1 MDKKTV
7 EKNIKLQSWINFL
20 SWMTFLVPVIT
31 LLYTYVW
38 LSIFQIILIANIW
51 SLVVRIFELPTSVFA
66 DTAGKKKSLV
76 ISVVCNFI
84 ATVIIVFFPSY
95 LGFLIASF
103 FWGLYFAFWSW
114 TGQAFLEENL
124 REIGEENK
132 FWKVIWHLMS
142 LETLAWLFVSL
153 IVSWIIKRL
162 WQSTWYTILAILDSI
177 FAWVLII
184 LTIQLKEV
192 NPIKEKLS
200 SVKKIFL
207 KNYDTAKIALKNVFK
222 SKNMRIFLIYR
233 SLANHVAFLFIIS
246 LPLRVQAW
254 MEPWLAGILWI
265 ISTIGIFFANKY
277 AYKLW
282 EKRSYNHVRVFS
294 TIAQALLLIFVAFFL
309 KSWIMITI
317 VMVFF
322 NFFEW
327 LRMPARNHVLV
338 GQTKWIAVA
347 TTRSIIFSVFALYT
361 TVWKQ
366 VLSIFPV
373 EYALIWLGV
382 FILIVNIILGK
393 KILSLK
399 PD

>member
-1 MDKKTV
+1 MDKKIV

-51 SLVVRIFELPTSVFA
+51 SLVVWIFELPTSVFA

-84 ATVIIVFFPSY
+84 ATVIIVLFPSY

-153 IVSWIIKRL
+153 IVSWTIKRL

-254 MEPWLAGILWI
+254 MEPWLAGILWV
-265 ISTIGIFFANKY
+265 ISTIAIFFANKY

-347 TTRSIIFSVFALYT
+347 TTRSIIFSIFALYT

-373 EYALIWLGV
+373 EYALIWLGI
-382 FILIVNIILGK
+382 FILIINAIFAK
-393 KILSLK
+393 KILELK
-399 PD
+399 KQ

>member
-1 MDKKTV
+1 MDKKIV
-7 EKNIKLQSWINFL
+7 ERNIRLQSWINFL

-31 LLYTYVW
+31 LLYTYIG

-51 SLVVRIFELPTSVFA
+51 SLVVWIFELPTSVFA

-76 ISVVCNFI
+76 ISVICNFI
-84 ATVIIVFFPSY
+84 ATIIIVFSPNY
-95 LGFLIASF
+95 LWFMIASF
-103 FWGLYFAFWSW
+103 FWGLYFAFRSW
-114 TGQAFLEENL
+114 TWQSFLEENL
-124 REIGEENK
+124 RQIGEENK
-132 FWKVIWHLMS
+132 FWKVIGHLMS
-142 LETLAWLFVSL
+142 LETLAGLFVSL

-162 WQSTWYTILAILDSI
+162 GQSTWYATLAILDAI
-177 FAWVLII
+177 FAWVLVI

-200 SVKKIFL
+200 NAKKIFL
-207 KNYDTAKIALKNVFK
+207 KNYDTAKSALRNVFK
-222 SKNMRIFLIYR
+222 SKNMKIFLIYR

-254 MEPWLAGILWI
+254 MEPWLAGVLGI
-265 ISTIGIFFANKY
+265 ISTIAIFFANKY

-294 TIAQALLLIFVAFFL
+294 TIAQAILLIFVAFFL

-322 NFFEW
+322 NFFEG

-338 GQTKWIAVA
+338 EQTKWVAVA
-347 TTRSIIFSVFALYT
+347 TTRSIIFSIFALYT

-366 VLSIFPV
+366 VLSRFPI
-373 EYALIWLGV
+373 EYALIWLGI
-382 FILIVNIILGK
+382 FILIVNAIFAK
-393 KILSLK
+393 KILELK
-399 PD
+399 KQ